1 MVIKHYDWFNICQK
15 SQFQWKI
22 PKNEKKKKK
31 RMWTCLVYVKNSKYP
46 IVNIKNEKR
55 KKKFFKYFLGLT
67 LKFSIFQN
75 ITMKIISI
83 HVNFKT

>member
-1 MVIKHYDWFNICQK
+1 MIGLIYFKNLNSNGKYQK
-15 SQFQWKI
+15 MK
-22 PKNEKKKKK
+22 KKKKK

-55 KKKFFKYFLGLT
+55 KKKFFKYFFGLT

>member
-31 RMWTCLVYVKNSKYP
+31 GCGLV
-46 IVNIKNEKR
+46 
-55 KKKFFKYFLGLT
+55 
-67 LKFSIFQN
+67 
-75 ITMKIISI
+75 
-83 HVNFKT
+83 

>member
-1 MVIKHYDWFNICQK
+1 MIGLIYVKNLNSNGKYQK
-15 SQFQWKI
+15 MK
-22 PKNEKKKKK
+22 KKKKK

-55 KKKFFKYFLGLT
+55 KKKIFKYFLGLT